1 MEKRTV
7 LSISAFLLLILGI
20 AIIYVGLS
28 GPKLMLPPVITGLGF
43 FVISWALFALKK

>member
-1 MEKRTV
+1 MEKTTV
-7 LSISAFLLLILGI
+7 LNISVFLLIVLGI
-20 AIIYVGLS
+20 AIIFVGLS